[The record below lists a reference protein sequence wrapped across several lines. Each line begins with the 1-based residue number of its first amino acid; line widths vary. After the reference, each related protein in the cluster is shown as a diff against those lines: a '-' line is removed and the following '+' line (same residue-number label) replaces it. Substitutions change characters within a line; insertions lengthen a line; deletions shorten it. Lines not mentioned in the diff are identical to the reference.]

1 MKSVISF
8 QAIDEQNQISN
19 AVLHEQNYTT
29 LELEIELPEAIPQ
42 ICWPCGASC
51 LF

>member
-1 MKSVISF
+1 MSLNNMKSVISF

-29 LELEIELPEAIPQ
+29 LGLEIGLPEAIPQ
-42 ICWPCGASC
+42 IC
-51 LF
+51 